1 MGTSIGII
9 HPGEMGAAIGAS
21 LVKDGHTVR
30 WAGAGRSGATQTRA
44 EEAGLVDV
52 GSIAALCE
60 QSTVVMSICPP
71 HAAIEVAQAVAG
83 FGGLFLDANAISP
96 ATATEVRGIVEA
108 GGARYVD
115 GGVVGS
121 PPSGR
126 ERTRLYLSG
135 GQADDVAALF
145 IGDQLVV
152 KVLSERPTAASALKM
167 SYAAWTKGT
176 AALILDIVGLARFEG
191 VEADLFEEWAATSP
205 DLPVRAQRAAQSAA
219 TKGWRWVGEME
230 EIALSFR
237 TAGLP
242 DGFHEASAEI
252 YRRSPREEQAAAD
265 AATLDAVVR
274 AVTAGPAPD

>member
-205 DLPVRAQRAAQSAA
+205 DLPVRAQRVAQSAA

>member
-205 DLPVRAQRAAQSAA
+205 DLPGRAQRAAQSAA